1 MSKQNLNPQKSP
13 FLKQL
18 MSKNLIKVLEATTIV
33 SMAIGRG
40 VTGYMMHKGKTNDV
54 MMHYIIP
61 SSFSLGLMSGLAS
74 EYIKWKN

>member
-33 SMAIGRG
+33 SIAIRRG
-40 VTGYMMHKGKTNDV
+40 VTGYMM
-54 MMHYIIP
+54 Y
-61 SSFSLGLMSGLAS
+61 
-74 EYIKWKN
+74 